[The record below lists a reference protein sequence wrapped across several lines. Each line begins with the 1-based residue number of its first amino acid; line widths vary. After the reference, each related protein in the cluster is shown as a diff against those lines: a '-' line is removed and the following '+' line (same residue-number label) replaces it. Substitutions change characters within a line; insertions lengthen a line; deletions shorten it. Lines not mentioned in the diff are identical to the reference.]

1 MLPHLQEPTRMY
13 LPIRTLPITLDAGQ
27 VQESAP
33 LVLRSAALQEL
44 GTNTMRTIRSMV
56 YRAGWMMTIYI

>member
-1 MLPHLQEPTRMY
+1 MY

-33 LVLRSAALQEL
+33 LVLSSAALQEL

-56 YRAGWMMTIYI
+56 YRAGWMMTIDI